1 MAFTQIIQRRISVK
15 GKLLIAAS
23 LLLTSSAMSNVW
35 AGWYLMTPPTQKDL
49 DDSCSSD
56 PGFFTLVKR
65 ELSRETDVDRMHRC
79 AREGLYSVADAPL
92 YEWVQTG
99 TFETLAE
106 CNTERTLPD
115 TEAGKAL
122 AGRMANMAADSGIT
136 KDELMN
142 SYHTGINLSRC
153 LASDDPRLAK

>member
-1 MAFTQIIQRRISVK
+1 MK

-23 LLLTSSAMSNVW
+23 LLLTSGAMSNVW
-35 AGWYLMTPPTQKDL
+35 AGWYLMTRPTQKNL

-65 ELSRETDVDRMHRC
+65 ELSRETGVDRVHRC
-79 AREGLYSVADAPL
+79 AREVLHSVADAPL

-106 CNTERTLPD
+106 CKTEQTRPD
-115 TEAGKAL
+115 AEAAKAL
-122 AGRMANMAADSGIT
+122 ASRMDNMAADSGIT
-136 KDELMN
+136 KDGLMN
-142 SYHTGINLSRC
+142 SYHTGINLFRC
-153 LASDDPRLAK
+153 LASDDAWLAK